1 MPILH
6 STDRRGHPNVFR
18 CDADA
23 DILRSMGPGGQTKQR
38 RAAPPAKVLV
48 RPPGRSFRL
57 ALSEHPERDRLDPE
71 RAARQHAGFVAALRG
86 HGADV
91 VNLPE
96 VADLPDA
103 TFVSDT
109 VLVLPPASSPEGPP
123 GLVVFTRPGA
133 ETRRAEVEAI
143 ARPVRS
149 LVQPGTLEVTV
160 KEPGTLEGGDVIVF
174 GDHLAIGLSARTN
187 REGASQLAEAASAFG
202 YRPFLCQVRDRLHL
216 ASAVTV
222 LGPNR
227 LVGTAAGFA
236 SLDESGAAE
245 VVQRILLA
253 DEDVVAANVLA
264 LGGWCFVPAGHP
276 RAVARLESAG
286 ERVVSVELDEFERAD
301 GGPTCLVALV
311 PIRP

>member
-23 DILRSMGPGGQTKQR
+23 DILRSMGPSGQTKQR

-48 RPPGRSFRL
+48 RPPGPSFRL

-174 GDHLAIGLSARTN
+174 GDHLAIGLSARN
-187 REGASQLAEAASAFG
+187 QPRRCG
-202 YRPFLCQVRDRLHL
+202 
-216 ASAVTV
+216 
-222 LGPNR
+222 
-227 LVGTAAGFA
+227 AAGRGGVGVRLPA
-236 SLDESGAAE
+236 VPVSGPGPAAPRVGGDRPGSE
-245 VVQRILLA
+245 PPGRHGRGVRI
-253 DEDVVAANVLA
+253 
-264 LGGWCFVPAGHP
+264 AG
-276 RAVARLESAG
+276 
-286 ERVVSVELDEFERAD
+286 RVR
-301 GGPTCLVALV
+301 G
-311 PIRP
+311 R